1 MTTIAERVAARYK
14 GKKELDSGNVV
25 YEYSKGQIDHRNS
38 EKAKRLEGLRG
49 SIGKLRSQIQKD
61 LNSSDPDKSLTAL
74 AVGLMDET
82 YERVGNDDSAGE
94 GHFGVTGW
102 TKQHVSF
109 SGGKATVSYTGK
121 SGVKQKKI
129 VSSKGLVSALKRAFD
144 DCKDGGCITG
154 NVGADAVNDYL
165 KSFNISAKDIR
176 GYHANDF
183 MKSQLKAK
191 RSGALPEDKKE
202 REAQLKDEFTAALE
216 ATAEAVGHEASTL
229 KSQYLVPGLE
239 DSYMKDGTV
248 PTKMVKESQRRPR
261 RGGSKEA
268 MARRVASQYLQA
280 ADEVWGEVEDIAKRM
295 FAIDQRLTPEAAN
308 WNHNLASVFKMAG
321 KTWRRRPERLGQ
333 VLSRFDSSDWQ
344 RRGDEA
350 LDEIEGWDHNL
361 AADIR
366 NVLART

>member
-1 MTTIAERVAARYK
+1 MSTIAERVAARYK

-49 SIGKLRSQIQKD
+49 NIGKLRSQVQKD
-61 LNSSDPDKSLTAL
+61 LSSSDDEKSLTAL
-74 AVGLMDET
+74 VVGLMDET

-102 TKQHVSF
+102 KKNHVSF
-109 SGGKATVSYTGK
+109 SGGKASISYTGK
-121 SGVKQKKI
+121 SGVKQKKT
-129 VSSKGLVSALKRAFD
+129 VSTKGLVSALKRAYD
-144 DCKDGGCITG
+144 DCKEGGCITG
-154 NVGADAVNDYL
+154 DVGADAVNAYL
-165 KSFNISAKDIR
+165 KSFSISAKDIR

-183 MKSQLKAK
+183 MKGQLKAK

-248 PTKMVKESQRRPR
+248 PTKMVKESQR
-261 RGGSKEA
+261 GDSKEA
-268 MARRVASQYLQA
+268 MARRVAFQYLQA
-280 ADEVWGEVEDIAKRM
+280 ADEVWGEVEDLSKRM
-295 FAIDQRLTPEAAN
+295 FALDPKLTPEAAN
-308 WNHNLASVFKMAG
+308 WNHNLAGFFKLVG
-321 KTWRRRPERLGQ
+321 KIWRRRPERLGD
-333 VLSRFDSSDWQ
+333 VLAKFDSSDWQ
-344 RRGDEA
+344 RRGGEA
-350 LDEIEGWDHNL
+350 LDEIEGWDRGL
-361 AADIR
+361 ARDIR
-366 NVLART
+366 DILART